1 MWKLL
6 LLSISSWIDMLINQV
21 NVFDL
26 YLQNIPRL
34 TVLYWQYNHLK
45 FNGTILAVSSQLH
58 LVTVTPN
65 PTFDYKGLYFNYV
78 ITNQGGT
85 EVPQKGD
92 NRWHRE
98 GGGGLTK
105 GWCNL
110 CMRMNKSILVK
121 NLYTISKKG
130 KTSSIFYQVPTF

>member
-1 MWKLL
+1 
-6 LLSISSWIDMLINQV
+6 MLINQV

-78 ITNQGGT
+78 ITNQGGA

-105 GWCNL
+105 G
-110 CMRMNKSILVK
+110 
-121 NLYTISKKG
+121 
-130 KTSSIFYQVPTF
+130 